1 VKNGVGANHIYS
13 GSLTSSE
20 SYLTINSSASTSWL
34 TIYSAIVD
42 NSSHRVGLK
51 IQGRWSN
58 TVKVSEVWL
67 HNFSGNTYTGDTIV
81 ERGGSVIL
89 CNLNARPS
97 IQSRNLFVNNGT
109 VFTYRSN
116 QLRDDAF
123 VYLSNAGQFN
133 LGIDSATQ
141 KLRSLNVNGRGV
153 LGFGVSSNVSE
164 GTAISGYRNLFLD
177 DLNIEWGSELL
188 IKNWQAGVHRLFV
201 RKGSKHLWESLGRIK
216 YEGKPLGWHG
226 EARDYDKDYWEVF
239 EKTPEPG
246 VYGAVFGALG
256 LVSAAFRKTKGDKMR
271 VILPCKFGIKF
282 RICKDD

>member
-1 VKNGVGANHIYS
+1 MHITDGY
-13 GSLTSSE
+13 LTSSE
-20 SYLTINSSASTSWL
+20 RYLTISSSASTGHVSV
-34 TIYSAIVD
+34 YSPIVD

-58 TVKVSEVWL
+58 AVKVSEVWL
-67 HNFSGNTYTGDTIV
+67 HNFNGNTYTGDTIV

-97 IQSRNLFVNNGT
+97 IQSRNLFVNNGK
-109 VFTYRSN
+109 VFAYRSN
-116 QLRDDAF
+116 QLRDDAS
-123 VYLSNAGQFN
+123 VYLSNSGEFN
-133 LGIDSATQ
+133 LGIDGATQ

-164 GTAISGYRNLFLD
+164 GTAVSGYRNLFLD

-188 IKNWQAGVHRLFV
+188 IKNWQAGVHRFFV
-201 RKGSKHLWESLGRIK
+201 RKTSRHLWESLGRIK

-226 EARDYDKDYWEVF
+226 EAWYYDEEYYEILV
-239 EKTPEPG
+239 KTPEPST
-246 VYGAVFGALG
+246 YGAIFGALG
-256 LVSAAFRKTKGDKMR
+256 LVSAAFRKRKGDKR
-271 VILPCKFGIKF
+271 WVILPCKFGIKF